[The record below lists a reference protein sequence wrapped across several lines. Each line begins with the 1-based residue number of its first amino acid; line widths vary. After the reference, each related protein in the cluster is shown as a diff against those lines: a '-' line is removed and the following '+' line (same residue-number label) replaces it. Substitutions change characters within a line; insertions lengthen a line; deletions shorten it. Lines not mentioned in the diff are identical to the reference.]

1 MEIVDQTTVTEEKE
15 KEKRIEYAKK
25 KFAQNNSFK
34 DFTANSKPHSN
45 AFKIMNM
52 RPVIENEHDSYMK
65 THLMFMEKPK
75 NTGPSSSD
83 AKMLQKQYYDKH
95 IDTVT
100 RKIEELGGMEDTVA
114 KM

>member
-1 MEIVDQTTVTEEKE
+1 
-15 KEKRIEYAKK
+15 
-25 KFAQNNSFK
+25 
-34 DFTANSKPHSN
+34 
-45 AFKIMNM
+45 MNM

-75 NTGPSSSD
+75 NTGPSSDSR
-83 AKMLQKQYYDKH
+83 LIQKEYYDKH

-114 KM
+114 KMEGSLAKNEIKNFRKRSLIK